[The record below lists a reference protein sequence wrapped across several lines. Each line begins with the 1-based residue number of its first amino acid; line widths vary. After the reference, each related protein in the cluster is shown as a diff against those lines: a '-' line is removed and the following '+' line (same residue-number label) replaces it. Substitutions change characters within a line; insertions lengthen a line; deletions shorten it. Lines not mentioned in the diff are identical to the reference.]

1 MSPNF
6 IIKMCRGSIF
16 TSTITYNPDTW
27 EKFQSI
33 FPGYMPVTHA
43 PSTIDFQG
51 NTIQIGNQMW
61 TLSSKKD
68 KIDINFLDGKI
79 DVLLQECNLTY
90 SKENINSLCYKI
102 EDIFSKIVDT
112 LGLISN
118 RLAFA
123 PLLINNERSNESIV
137 FARRIFGNR
146 KFKGEQIDNCDFS
159 NVFRI
164 KETLSET
171 EIIVNHLV
179 NFALVQT
186 PYIINGNL
194 ATNNILQ
201 VNLDINTLGGK
212 QYLFSRNEV
221 KEFYKEVPQ
230 WTIDFIESYFN
241 KD

>member
-1 MSPNF
+1 MSPNL

-27 EKFQSI
+27 EKFQTI

-68 KIDINFLDGKI
+68 KVDINFLDGKI
-79 DVLLQECNLTY
+79 DIILQECNLPY
-90 SKENINSLCYKI
+90 SKDNIDSLCKKI
-102 EDIFSKIVDT
+102 ETIFSNIVNQ
-112 LGLISN
+112 LGLTSN

-123 PLLINNERSNESIV
+123 PLLISEDQPSVSIA

-164 KETLSET
+164 KEKINDSDV
-171 EIIVNHLV
+171 IINHLV
-179 NFALVQT
+179 NFALVQA
-186 PYIINGNL
+186 PFVLNGRL
-194 ATNNILQ
+194 STNNILQ
-201 VNLDINTLGGK
+201 VNLDINTLAGQ
-212 QYLFSRNEV
+212 QYIFSPNAV
-221 KEFYKEVPQ
+221 TEFYKEVSQ
-230 WTIDFIESYFN
+230 WTIDFIDSYFN
-241 KD
+241 DK